1 METSP
6 RHVRY
11 LRNNC
16 KNKRKKIQISQHLS
30 KEKNGKKE
38 GKEET
43 NIESAET
50 SKENLANIYFRISPT
65 YSKKT
70 RVKPPHMNLFDILS
84 K

>member
-1 METSP
+1 M
-6 RHVRY
+6 
-11 LRNNC
+11 
-16 KNKRKKIQISQHLS
+16 KKKRKR
-30 KEKNGKKE
+30 
-38 GKEET
+38 ET